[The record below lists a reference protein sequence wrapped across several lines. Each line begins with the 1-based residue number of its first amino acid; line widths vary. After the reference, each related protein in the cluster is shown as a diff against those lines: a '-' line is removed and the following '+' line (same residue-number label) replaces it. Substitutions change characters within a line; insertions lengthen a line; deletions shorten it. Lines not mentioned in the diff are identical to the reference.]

1 MKLKRRF
8 ILNLLGPA
16 PIAAALLVFTFASF
30 ENDRFVEAVRWLP
43 FYVLFGYLYAI
54 LPSAAHAWWLHR
66 RYRAGLNP
74 RSRRAVGLS
83 AASGLCAGLVI
94 TLFFAVPN
102 NGNVGSALLF
112 IPLGAA
118 TGALNGLLQFLIRET
133 PAAPR

>member
-8 ILNLLGPA
+8 LLNLLGPA
-16 PIAAALLVFTFASF
+16 PIAAALLIFTFAVL
-30 ENDRFVEAVRWLP
+30 ENGRFVEAVRWLP
-43 FYVLFGYLYAI
+43 IYVLFGYLYAI

-66 RYRAGLNP
+66 RYRAGLSP
-74 RSRRAVGLS
+74 RSQRAVGLS
-83 AASGLCAGLVI
+83 AASGFCAGLAI
-94 TLFFAVPN
+94 ALLFAVPN
-102 NGNVGSALLF
+102 IGNIGSALLF